1 MKRYG
6 SYKATKYTWLTEV
19 PSHWKTQT
27 LRSLTTVRS
36 ERRGE
41 KEATLLSVYREYGVI
56 IKSSRNDNHNVESE
70 DLSNYKVVHKG
81 DLVMNKMK
89 MWQGSL
95 GISNL
100 DGVVSPAYIVC
111 HINDATLN
119 LRYLHTLLRSP
130 LFKTYYNQFSYG
142 VRVGQW
148 DMHYEDFKGLEIS
161 IPPRDEQD
169 QIVRYLDWQVSKI
182 NRLIAAKRKQIEL
195 LSEEKQ
201 NIINAA
207 VLHGVNDRCEKR
219 TSPILFADWIPSHWR
234 VLRGKYLFAEHD
246 RRTETGNEVLL
257 SVSHIT
263 GVTPRSEKNITMFQA
278 ESLVGYKICSVDDIA
293 ANTMWMWQG
302 AIAVSDYYGVIS
314 PSYNTYH
321 QIGNHYNR
329 KYLDYLLRSNVMVN
343 EYKAKSTGIRKSR
356 LRLYPEQFLSM
367 SFPIPPMDEQLE
379 IVKYIEAKI
388 QRIEVMV
395 STIHAEIQKIQDLRA
410 RLISDVVTGQIDV
423 RGIEVPTFEYIDESN
438 NNDENTEEMEAE
450 LDG

>member
-1 MKRYG
+1 MKRYEK
-6 SYKATKYTWLTEV
+6 YKTINLPWLSEI
-19 PSHWKTQT
+19 PIHWALNRNKVF
-27 LRSLTTVRS
+27 LKESKDVVGESSKDYNLLSLTKSGIIPRDVASGKGKFPSDFSTYKIICPGDMVFCLFDIDETPRTV
-36 ERRGE
+36 G
-41 KEATLLSVYREYGVI
+41 LSSHHGMLTGAYDVFHVTAINSKYMLYYY
-56 IKSSRNDNHNVESE
+56 
-70 DLSNYKVVHKG
+70 LA
-81 DLVMNKMK
+81 
-89 MWQGSL
+89 
-95 GISNL
+95 L
-100 DGVVSPAYIVC
+100 DDVKAM
-111 HINDATLN
+111 
-119 LRYLHTLLRSP
+119 RP
-130 LFKTYYNQFSYG
+130 LY
-142 VRVGQW
+142 
-148 DMHYEDFKGLEIS
+148 KGLRKTINVDTFLETKLPV
-161 IPPRDEQD
+161 PPRDEQD

-278 ESLVGYKICSVDDIA
+278 ESLVGYKICAVDDIA

-379 IVKYIEAKI
+379 IVKYIEAKV